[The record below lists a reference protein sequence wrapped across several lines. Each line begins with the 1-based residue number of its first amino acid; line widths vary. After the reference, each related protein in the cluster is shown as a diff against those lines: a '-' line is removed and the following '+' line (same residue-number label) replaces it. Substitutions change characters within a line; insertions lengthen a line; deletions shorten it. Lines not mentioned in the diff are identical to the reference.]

1 MAQLRQRGDAD
12 PPGPDGHGT
21 ERTGLLTYAEAGR
34 QLRVHPRTIRN
45 WCDDGRLQRVEL
57 AFRVQRVTA
66 ESVERLIASG
76 LVSAG

>member
-1 MAQLRQRGDAD
+1 MVKPRQRGDIG
-12 PPGPDGHGT
+12 PPEDLDD
-21 ERTGLLTYAEAGR
+21 RTGLLTYAEAGR

-57 AFRVQRVTA
+57 AFKVQRVTT

-76 LVSAG
+76 LVPTG